1 MAAQVAAAPA
11 ADVAEQP
18 QQQTVDGVASPAQAS
33 VSDLTGEQPAAQP
46 VPVSAPAATTAAVS
60 APANPSAELKI
71 YDTSSQPLSQI
82 LNQVQQDGAS
92 IVVGPLLKITL
103 KSC

>member
-18 QQQTVDGVASPAQAS
+18 QPQTVDGVASPAQAS

-82 LNQVQQDGAS
+82 LSRSTGWREYCGRSVAE
-92 IVVGPLLKITL
+92 K
-103 KSC
+103 